1 MASDEAKLIVKFEAE
16 NKKLHQELD
25 RTTKRLDRFE
35 KGAKKNVAGIAA
47 AFKGLAGGVALGLFT
62 KKIVDATKIQQAAVK
77 QLEQGLAST
86 GNVVGRSLEELT
98 NRAADL
104 QKASTFGDEEII
116 GAMSQLVTFT
126 NITGD
131 AFDRTTQA
139 VLDLSTRMDQDL
151 KSSVLQLGKALNDPV
166 ANLGALG
173 RAGIQ
178 FSDAQKDTI
187 KALAETNR
195 LAEAQDI
202 ILKELERQFGGSA
215 AAARDTLAGALASLD
230 NAFGDLFE
238 QKDNAKELT
247 GAIND
252 LTDTLQDPATVQ
264 GINNINSALASAAAR
279 LVEWTAAAANWAA
292 RLPGQFR
299 EIVKGASDAEGAIRD
314 LARMRDF
321 NANLSTQGM
330 SDRFAKNERALDFFI
345 GAADVD
351 RLKLYLS
358 QIQAEVETTYQKIGQ
373 AQSRGNPGEQFEP
386 YLQALVAARSKA
398 ELALAAKEKLLKDS
412 PGVGKIDPII
422 PPAGGEPPAT
432 TGNKKD
438 PFADSLRQ
446 VQNLLESIRT
456 PQQEYADN
464 LRMLDSL
471 LQAGK
476 ISQGEYNLAHAE
488 YKRTLEESTGANAQ
502 WVQDVASAE
511 RHADLAKTE
520 IQKLQEE
527 LAELYALAE
536 REPDL
541 ISSETVKVR
550 AEQINKQIED
560 IKKGAEETKDTL
572 SVFAEEAARNIQDQ
586 FGSTISDALKGD
598 FDGIGAAWANLLA
611 DMAAE
616 VIAADIANFF
626 DFENLLG
633 GGKSGGLGVS
643 GIVDG
648 EWDWL
653 KKSGSSGGSGGGFLS
668 SAAGFFGGFFA
679 DGGSPDPNKISV
691 VGEAGPELFVPNG
704 VRGQIVPNHEL
715 GGNSVSIG
723 SMVFPGVRTE
733 REAKLAGGAA
743 ARELRR
749 AMDNSGRYS

>member
-1 MASDEAKLIVKFEAE
+1 MATDEAKLIVKFEAE
-16 NKKLHQELD
+16 NKKLHQQLD

-35 KGAKKNVAGIAA
+35 KGAKKNVAGISSS
-47 AFKGLAGGVALGLFT
+47 FKRLAGGIGLALFT
-62 KKIVDATKIQQAAVK
+62 KKVIDATKTQEAAVK

-98 NRAADL
+98 SKAEEL
-104 QKASTFGDEEII
+104 QRASTFGDEEII

-126 NITGD
+126 NITGE

-166 ANLGALG
+166 SNLGALG

-178 FSDAQKDTI
+178 FTDSQKDTI

-215 AAARDTLAGALASLD
+215 AAARDTLAGALAALD

-238 QKDNAKELT
+238 QKDNASELT
-247 GAIND
+247 GAVND
-252 LTDTLQDPATVQ
+252 LTDILQDPATVQ
-264 GINNINSALASAAAR
+264 AVQSITGAIVNGFAAATKAVTGTVNVVKFLAEEFAAFVSGPALGDLPR
-279 LVEWTAAAANWAA
+279 LNAQLDDLLEKRERISSA
-292 RLPGQFR
+292 RGR
-299 EIVKGASDAEGAIRD
+299 NGRNNGAKLAELDAEIAKTREMIR
-314 LARMRDF
+314 
-321 NANLSTQGM
+321 LS
-330 SDRFAKNERALDFFI
+330 E
-345 GAADVD
+345 
-351 RLKLYLS
+351 
-358 QIQAEVETTYQKIGQ
+358 
-373 AQSRGNPGEQFEP
+373 
-386 YLQALVAARSKA
+386 
-398 ELALAAKEKLLKDS
+398 ELAVPAVTS
-412 PGVGKIDPII
+412 SGSSVPI
-422 PPAGGEPPAT
+422 G
-432 TGNKKD
+432 TGTSSVPVVVKKSTKD

-446 VQNLLESIRT
+446 VGSLLESIRT

-502 WVQDVASAE
+502 WVEDIASAE

-541 ISSETVKVR
+541 ISAETVKVR
-550 AEQINKQIED
+550 ADQINKQIED
-560 IKKGAEETKDTL
+560 IKKGAEEAEDTL

-586 FGSTISDALKGD
+586 LGSTISDALQGD
-598 FDGIGAAWANLLA
+598 FDSIGSSWSSLLA
-611 DMAAE
+611 NMAAE
-616 VIAADIANFF
+616 VIAADIAKLFNF
-626 DFENLLG
+626 EGLLG
-633 GGKSGGLGVS
+633 
-643 GIVDG
+643 D
-648 EWDWL
+648 
-653 KKSGSSGGSGGGFLS
+653 GSSGGSGGGFLS
-668 SAAGFFGGFFA
+668 SIGDFFGGFFA
-679 DGGSPDPNKISV
+679 DGGYPDPNKISV

-704 VRGQIVPNHEL
+704 VRGQIVPNHEM
-715 GGNSVSIG
+715 GGSSVNVG

-743 ARELRR
+743 AREMRR
-749 AMDNSGRYS
+749 AMDGAGRYS